1 MSNSPYSDY
10 KSSGIDWLGDVPGHW
25 HVDRL
30 KWSILDC
37 KNGIWGSEASD
48 DEEDI
53 ACVRVADFDRQKLQ
67 VELVDPTIRSVS
79 EKKRR
84 GRVLRCG
91 DLLIEK
97 SGGGDK
103 QPVGCVV
110 LYCDERP
117 AVCSNFVA
125 RVRVASN
132 MDASFWRYVHAAAYA
147 IRLNTKSIK
156 QSTGIQNLDDHQ
168 YFDERAA
175 FPPFAEQ
182 VAISDFLDRETSRM
196 DLLISN
202 ARDSIDLL
210 RERRA
215 ALITNAVTGKIDVR
229 KDLGD

>member
-97 SGGGDK
+97 SGGGDN

-117 AVCSNFVA
+117 AG
-125 RVRVASN
+125 
-132 MDASFWRYVHAAAYA
+132 VH
-147 IRLNTKSIK
+147 R
-156 QSTGIQNLDDHQ
+156 QG
-168 YFDERAA
+168 
-175 FPPFAEQ
+175 
-182 VAISDFLDRETSRM
+182 
-196 DLLISN
+196 
-202 ARDSIDLL
+202 
-210 RERRA
+210 
-215 ALITNAVTGKIDVR
+215 
-229 KDLGD
+229 